1 MTCFRKEFLMLNR
14 TRLYRDL
21 YTHGKAYL
29 VSNSTEPHIKAHL
42 SVSIEPLP
50 EWNPYQDHGWNFD
63 QPPGSKKKTRTI
75 TLRMYLQLQ
84 NRWGQNNGQKRI
96 QKEFYGLII
105 LEVMKNSNW
114 ILF

>member
-21 YTHGKAYL
+21 DTHGKAYL

-50 EWNPYQDHGWNFD
+50 E
-63 QPPGSKKKTRTI
+63 
-75 TLRMYLQLQ
+75 
-84 NRWGQNNGQKRI
+84 
-96 QKEFYGLII
+96 
-105 LEVMKNSNW
+105 
-114 ILF
+114 